1 MKKFKNN
8 KILIATGGTGGHVFP
23 ALSLAKHFI
32 KNQYLVEIVTDER
45 GMRFLN
51 KYPELK
57 LTLIKSGTIF
67 KKNIFKIIISFFVII
82 FSLLKS
88 YHRVKLS
95 LSGRKFF
102 FHCNECL
109 LGQLQKCM
117 KSFLWP

>member
-67 KKNIFKIIISFFVII
+67 KKKDFMSLALGAYFFKIYKLIRYNSY
-82 FSLLKS
+82 LLCYICK
-88 YHRVKLS
+88 
-95 LSGRKFF
+95 
-102 FHCNECL
+102 
-109 LGQLQKCM
+109 
-117 KSFLWP
+117 